1 MRTVLV
7 RYKTALAH
15 ADANEALVQAVFEEL
30 RQRKPRGLRYASYR
44 FPDGTFVHVATHE
57 TTGENPLTSLP
68 AFKAFQSNLKERC
81 VELPVVTE
89 VSPVGAY
96 WDVEVG

>member
-7 RYKTALAH
+7 RYKTALEH
-15 ADANEALVQAVFEEL
+15 ADANEALVRGVLEEL

-68 AFKAFQSNLKERC
+68 AFKAFQANLKKRC
-81 VELPVVTE
+81 VELPVVAE
-89 VSPVGAY
+89 VTPVGSY
-96 WDVEVG
+96 SDSEVG